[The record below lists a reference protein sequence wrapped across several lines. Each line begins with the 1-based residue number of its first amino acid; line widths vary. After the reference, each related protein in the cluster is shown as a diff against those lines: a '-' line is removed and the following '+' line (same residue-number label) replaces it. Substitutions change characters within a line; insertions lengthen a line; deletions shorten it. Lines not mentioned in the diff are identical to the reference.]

1 MQPPRHPQTHLAA
14 LAILLLGVAAG
25 CCGDADDSA
34 AADGGDGV
42 DPETVDEASFIEAH
56 ADALCSREETIL
68 LDGPVVEEEPYEY
81 VVGDDCQPLIEAHY
95 RDVTSGQFVPE
106 IAAGC
111 HEAYVD
117 LDAPAPFGDL
127 DWRWC
132 FFSWVP

>member
-1 MQPPRHPQTHLAA
+1 MQPPRHHQTHLAA
-14 LAILLLGVAAG
+14 LAILLLGVVAG

-34 AADGGDGV
+34 AADGADL
-42 DPETVDEASFIEAH
+42 ETVDETSFIEAH

-68 LDGPVVEEEPYEY
+68 LDGPIAEEEPYEY

-95 RDVTSGQFVPE
+95 RDVTSGQFIPE
-106 IAAGC
+106 IASGC

>member
-1 MQPPRHPQTHLAA
+1 MQPPRHHQTHLAA

-25 CCGDADDSA
+25 CCGDAGDSA
-34 AADGGDGV
+34 AADGADL
-42 DPETVDEASFIEAH
+42 ETVDEASFIEAH

-68 LDGPVVEEEPYEY
+68 LDGPVAEEEPYEY

-95 RDVTSGQFVPE
+95 RDVTSGQFIPE

>member
-34 AADGGDGV
+34 AADGADL
-42 DPETVDEASFIEAH
+42 ETVDEASFIEIH
-56 ADALCSREETIL
+56 AGALCSREETIL
-68 LDGPVVEEEPYEY
+68 LDGPVAEEEPYEY
-81 VVGDDCQPLIEAHY
+81 VVADDCQPLIEAHY
-95 RDVTSGQFVPE
+95 RDVTSGQFIPE